1 MQPLE
6 KSLSI
11 SQSIV
16 IQLTETILS
25 GDLPGGSELT
35 QEELAETFGVS
46 RMPVRDAISR
56 LERRGLL
63 ERLPNRHVRVSPI
76 TGAHVLQI
84 FAMIALCQAQC
95 LEDLAQ
101 DPAAWQRFT
110 ETIPSRI
117 TADTMLRFHRTL
129 AQSVACA
136 YLCALLTDMVEC
148 FVRIGLRA
156 PDTRCTEGFRQYLLA
171 LAQKDLAGCRRALRE
186 HCRAMGDGL
195 IQNLPRNDT

>member
-84 FAMIALCQAQC
+84 FAIAVPAQ
-95 LEDLAQ
+95 
-101 DPAAWQRFT
+101 
-110 ETIPSRI
+110 I

-129 AQSVACA
+129 AQSVSCA
-136 YLCALLTDMVEC
+136 YLHALVTDMVEC
-148 FVRIGLRA
+148 FVRVGLRA